1 MTILDARA
9 VLERAASLT
18 NRDWEVLF
26 GLFVPYGMEHLREPN
41 RLAHLAGS
49 TKADNAA
56 EWNDFYDGEFLPTLR
71 RARSPEYAERIIGP
85 VLVGE
90 FNREHISG
98 ETYAAL
104 TRWWFDALEPRMPW
118 PLRRGAGARMDAE
131 SVGGAGQEVGQDDA
145 DRGRGSG
152 RCDSG
157 ARDRASPGW
166 MRED

>member
-18 NRDWEVLF
+18 SRDWEVLF

-104 TRWWFDALEPRMPW
+104 TRWWFDALEP
-118 PLRRGAGARMDAE
+118 GTAT
-131 SVGGAGQEVGQDDA
+131 
-145 DRGRGSG
+145 
-152 RCDSG
+152 DSG
-157 ARDRASPGW
+157 DVRSLGEHHHRG
-166 MRED
+166 